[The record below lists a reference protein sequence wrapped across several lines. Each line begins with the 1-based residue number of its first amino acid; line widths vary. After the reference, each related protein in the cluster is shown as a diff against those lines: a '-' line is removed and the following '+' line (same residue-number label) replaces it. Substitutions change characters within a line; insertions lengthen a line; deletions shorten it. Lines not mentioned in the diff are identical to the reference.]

1 MCVTHITY
9 KITFLK
15 YLIKNSWG
23 AGFFDA
29 PKDYILPFDR
39 LNVDMG
45 CSSWVRISMYGYGY
59 IYIFIRLYF
68 RDLYTYNREEKMIK
82 SRTLS

>member
-15 YLIKNSWG
+15 YLLKNSWG
-23 AGFFDA
+23 ASFDA
-29 PKDYILPFDR
+29 PKDYTLPFDR

-45 CSSWVRISMYGYGY
+45 CSSWVLRTYFDVVRIR

-68 RDLYTYNREEKMIK
+68 RDLYIYI
-82 SRTLS
+82 